1 MKAKTYLL
9 HITLIVLTLLLIMI
23 IQPGLAQTAG
33 NQGAN
38 QLQSTLGTAI
48 TYQGRLDSSGT
59 PMDSNCDFQFS
70 LWDAAGSG
78 VPPVGGNQVGETQ
91 QVNALTVNAGLFAVQ
106 LDFGDEAF
114 GGDARWLQ
122 TALRCPAGSGDYTIL
137 APRQVLNAV
146 PYAIFSQDLSLPF
159 SGSVNSS
166 QSGIDITNT
175 GTGSAAH
182 FFTDNPS
189 SNSWTVLVRSNGS
202 GSGLNSA
209 HEGSGI
215 AVDGYNSGTGPAGN
229 FSIGNPA
236 NSSWALNAYTPG
248 SGSAVHAVTDG
259 SGWAGHFTAGGSGNG
274 VYISSGGGSQG
285 LNVVGGSK
293 NAVVATSEGA
303 RLLYTE
309 ESSEVW
315 FTDYGFGRL
324 QNGSLFIPIDPLF
337 AETVNM
343 DLPYHVFVQPYGDAE
358 VYVSQRTSTGFEVS
372 LREGN
377 PNVEFSYRLVASRLG
392 YEGQRLERAPWADS
406 DPNLYRQQ
414 TTAPEIGD
422 GQ

>member
-1 MKAKTYLL
+1 MKVKTYLL
-9 HITLIVLTLLLIMI
+9 KITLIGLTLLLAGIMK
-23 IQPGLAQTAG
+23 PSLAQTPGIQVA
-33 NQGAN
+33 A
-38 QLQSTLGTAI
+38 QLQSTLGTTL
-48 TYQGRLDSSGT
+48 TYQGRLDSSGA
-59 PMDSNCDFQFS
+59 PVDGNCDFQFS
-70 LWDAAGSG
+70 LWDAVGIG
-78 VPPVGGNQVGETQ
+78 VPPQGGNQVGETQ
-91 QVNALTVNAGLFAVQ
+91 LANALAVNAGLFAVQ
-106 LDFGDEAF
+106 LDFGNEAF

-122 TALRCPAGSGDYTIL
+122 TALRCSSGSGDYTTL
-137 APRQVLNAV
+137 APRQVLSSV
-146 PYAIFSQDLSLPF
+146 PYALFSQDLSLPF
-159 SGSVNSS
+159 NGSVNST
-166 QSGIDITNT
+166 QPAIDLLNT
-175 GTGSAAH
+175 GTGPAAH
-182 FFTDNPS
+182 FVNDNPATS
-189 SNSWTVLVRSNGS
+189 DWTVHVRSNGS
-202 GSGLNSA
+202 GTGLNSA

-215 AVDGYNSGTGPAGN
+215 AVGGYNSGTGAAGS

-236 NSSWALNAYTPG
+236 SSSWALHAYTDG
-248 SGSAVHAVTDG
+248 SGSAVHAVTNG
-259 SGWAGHFTAGGSGNG
+259 SGWAGEFLSGGSGNG
-274 VYISSGGGSQG
+274 VYISTPGGYQG

-358 VYVSQRTSTGFEVS
+358 VYISQRTPTGFEVH
-372 LREGN
+372 LREGD

-392 YEGQRLERAPWADS
+392 YEGQRLERAPWADN
-406 DPNLYRQQ
+406 DPNLYPQQ
-414 TTAPEIGD
+414 MAAPEIGD